1 MQIGTQIWKIY
12 LDTCC
17 LSRFF
22 DDQTQTRVCRETEAI
37 DTILDIFRS
46 GQWEWVVSKVLE
58 IEVGRNL
65 NFAQYLKIKS
75 LLTRANQTV
84 LLTETEELRGSV
96 LESLGFKPFDA
107 LHIASAESGTADI
120 LLTTDDRLLRRAN
133 RVSTQL
139 RVRVEN
145 PYVWLQEVIRNGRA
159 RNDRP
164 RDL

>member
-22 DDQTQTRVCRETEAI
+22 DDQTQTRIRRETQAI
-37 DTILDIFRS
+37 DTILETFRS
-46 GQWEWVVSKVLE
+46 GRWEWIVSKVLE

-65 NFAQYLKIKS
+65 NFDQYLRVKS
-75 LLTRANQTV
+75 LLARANQTV
-84 LLTETEELRGSV
+84 QLTETEQLRGSI

-107 LHIASAESGTADI
+107 LHIASAESGAADI

-145 PYVWLQEVIRNGRA
+145 PYVY
-159 RNDRP
+159 
-164 RDL
+164 DLC

>member
-1 MQIGTQIWKIY
+1 MQNGTQILKIY

-22 DDQTQTRVCRETEAI
+22 DDQTQTRVLRETEAI
-37 DTILDIFRS
+37 DTILENFRS
-46 GQWEWVVSKVLE
+46 GRWKWVVSKVLE
-58 IEVGRNL
+58 IEVGKNL
-65 NFAQYLKIKS
+65 NFAQYLRVKS

-84 LLTETEELRGSV
+84 LLTETEQSRGFF

-120 LLTTDDRLLRRAN
+120 LLTTDDRFMRKAKRI
-133 RVSTQL
+133 STQL

-145 PYVWLQEVIRNGRA
+145 PYIWLQEIIRNGH
-159 RNDRP
+159 
-164 RDL
+164 L